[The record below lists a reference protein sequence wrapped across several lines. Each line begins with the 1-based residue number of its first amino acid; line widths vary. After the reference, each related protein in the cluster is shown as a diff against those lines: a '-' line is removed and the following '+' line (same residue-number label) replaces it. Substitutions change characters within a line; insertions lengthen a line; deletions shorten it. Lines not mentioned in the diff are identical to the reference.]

1 MPPKKTKLVPGQA
14 KIDLAFWGRNVKCDA
29 PVQVSITHWQPR
41 RNKNGVKQ
49 PDGYDLEAPLYSS
62 NRNNFECFMKIFARS
77 KKPGEWTR
85 EECTENGLKLYKSL
99 QQDACI
105 KRNL

>member
-1 MPPKKTKLVPGQA
+1 M
-14 KIDLAFWGRNVKCDA
+14 AFGGRNVKCDA

-49 PDGYDLEAPLYSS
+49 SDEYDLEALLYSS
-62 NRNNFECFMKIFARS
+62 NRNNFECFMKSFARS
-77 KKPGEWTR
+77 KMPGEWTR
-85 EECTENGLKLYKSL
+85 EECNENGLKLYKSL
-99 QQDACI
+99 EQDACI